1 MELLCRKLHILQGW
15 TSLAS
20 CFPPNR
26 GEVEIIG
33 WELLEIIYILIE
45 TRRLNVEISFPYN
58 FFPLISCFTYYLP
71 FFSNYVGVKF
81 YDA

>member
-1 MELLCRKLHILQGW
+1 MELLCRKLHIPQGW

-20 CFPPNR
+20 CFPPNH

-33 WELLEIIYILIE
+33 WELSEIIYILIE
-45 TRRLNVEISFPYN
+45 TRRLSVEISFPYN
-58 FFPLISCFTYYLP
+58 FFSSYILFYILSF